1 MLPHDAVQEAESYQ
15 LEFVQKFLG
24 KRLTVVFRYKD
35 VEEGPERTF
44 VGVITEVGFSQEKGS
59 LGDIVVEGS
68 SPTALLDAAPTYQSF
83 GGPQPISLNSI
94 ADYVI
99 KQGINPGFM
108 IFVSLQNMEIWIIA
122 HSMKRHI
129 ITTCPVWQKPM
140 ENSFFMMEK
149 YCISENFHHRKSLL
163 L

>member
-1 MLPHDAVQEAESYQ
+1 VIQGINRVVKLLIVINGEVIQNFKHFKLTQSASKHHTFSLMLPHDAVQEAESYQ

-68 SPTALLDAAPTYQSF
+68 SPTALLDAAPHTQSF
-83 GGPQPISLNSI
+83 
-94 ADYVI
+94 
-99 KQGINPGFM
+99 
-108 IFVSLQNMEIWIIA
+108 EA
-122 HSMKRHI
+122 HS
-129 ITTCPVWQKPM
+129 
-140 ENSFFMMEK
+140 
-149 YCISENFHHRKSLL
+149 L
-163 L
+163 